1 MRAALKFAMRV
12 EGDGRVSDGFEHEA
26 PPSVTTPPKQ
36 KAFSKDVRLRNQAQ
50 LSYVRQRG
58 RKFVGRYCL
67 IQVLSPEDGGR
78 RIGIVNSR
86 RFSKKAVVRNRARR
100 LFREA
105 YRQML
110 PDLSPAWIL
119 IVPRKAVLQVKMPV
133 VYQDLRRLCEEAG
146 IVVSGEARSGCE
158 AGF

>member
-1 MRAALKFAMRV
+1 
-12 EGDGRVSDGFEHEA
+12 VSDGFEHEA
-26 PPSVTTPPKQ
+26 TPSVTAPPRP

-50 LSYVRQRG
+50 LASVRQQG
-58 RKFVGRYCL
+58 RKVVGRYCL
-67 IQVLSPEDGGR
+67 IQVLSSEDGQR

-105 YRQML
+105 YRQLL

-119 IVPRKAVLQVKMPV
+119 IVPRKAVLQVKMPA
-133 VYQDLRRLCEEAG
+133 VYQDLRHLCQEAG
-146 IVVSGEARSGCE
+146 IVVSGKGLPGCE
-158 AGF
+158 TGF